1 MLRRFLNIVV
11 REYDT
16 RLYAL
21 HRIVLSKN
29 LFYQTTEHAAAQ
41 EACKAEEVV
50 KAEEACKAEEVVK
63 AEKKNGGWPPTFL
76 HYDDLPRPEIFFSSR
91 PAMMKASNF
100 HFFSLLPGQGEG
112 CVMFANPSAN
122 VSIYDLDMQT
132 VVAVPPASFP
142 KPTNSIT
149 LPITNHSKWSPK
161 GEYDLYVMSTEDGSF
176 EFFNYCRTSISAFP
190 NDWYWRPLPHVPP
203 SIPDSYYTVRPASPP
218 FAAAVVDS
226 STICAS
232 SEEGTYA
239 FDMSRGVWRPV
250 GRWTLPFHGAAEYV
264 PEFSLWF
271 GPEGPNGSSQ
281 HRLCAFDL
289 ASCATAQEAPASQ
302 HAWDYLEGL
311 PDEWYPSLRCLV
323 NLGLGKFCIAT
334 RCFHRPPEEEDME
347 EVKVVG
353 DEVTV
358 LTGVEVVRGG
368 NGLQMIKHKSLHYK
382 LDNMGIHCVL

>member
-1 MLRRFLNIVV
+1 MLRQFLNIVV

-21 HRIVLSKN
+21 HRIELSKN
-29 LFYQTTEHAAAQ
+29 LFYESTEHAAAQ
-41 EACKAEEVV
+41 EVLKAEEVA
-50 KAEEACKAEEVVK
+50 KT
-63 AEKKNGGWPPTFL
+63 EKMNGGWPPTFL
-76 HYDDLPRPEIFFSSR
+76 TYNDLPRPEICFSSR
-91 PAMMKASNF
+91 PAMMKATKY

-112 CVMFANPSAN
+112 SVMFANPSAN
-122 VSIYDLDMQT
+122 VSIYDVDMQS
-132 VVAVPPASFP
+132 VVAMPPASFP

-149 LPITNHSKWSPK
+149 LPVTNQHSGSSQWSAK

-203 SIPDSYYTVRPASPP
+203 SMPDSYYTVRPASPP

-232 SEEGTYA
+232 SKEGTYA
-239 FDMSRGVWRPV
+239 FDMSRGVWRPA
-250 GRWTLPFHGAAEYV
+250 GRWMLPFHGAAVYV
-264 PEFSLWF
+264 PEFGIWF
-271 GPEGPNGSSQ
+271 ALEGPKGSSQ

-289 ASCATAQEAPASQ
+289 ASCGTAEEAPASL
-302 HAWDYLEGL
+302 HAWDYLESL
-311 PDEWYPSLRCLV
+311 PEDWYPSVRRLV

-334 RCFHRPPEEEDME
+334 RCFHRPSPKDEDME
-347 EVKVVG
+347 EVKVAG

-358 LTGVEVVRGG
+358 LTAVEVVRGG
-368 NGLQMIKHKSLHYK
+368 HGLQMIKHKSLHYK